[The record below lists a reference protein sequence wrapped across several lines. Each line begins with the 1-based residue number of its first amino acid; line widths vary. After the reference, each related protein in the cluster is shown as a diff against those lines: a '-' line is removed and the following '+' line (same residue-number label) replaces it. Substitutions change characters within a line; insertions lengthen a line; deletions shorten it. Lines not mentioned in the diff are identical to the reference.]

1 MFIVPAPF
9 YIRWK
14 IETKY
19 IEGNQTFAYILHKTV
34 HLSTGKWL
42 FEHVPCMNNLSF
54 SVSV

>member
-14 IETKY
+14 IETKC